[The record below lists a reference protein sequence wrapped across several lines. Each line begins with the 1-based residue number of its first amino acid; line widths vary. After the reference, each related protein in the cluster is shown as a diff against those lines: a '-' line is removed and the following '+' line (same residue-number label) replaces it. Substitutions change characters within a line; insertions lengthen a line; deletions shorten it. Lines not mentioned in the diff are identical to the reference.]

1 MSDKN
6 IDNRRIT
13 FLLAY
18 GDDGRV
24 DVMFSPEKTYY
35 RIDFPD
41 TLEDG
46 ELPGL
51 HEQYDRFKE
60 DLQSAFDCESEDI
73 APVRFKF
80 FVNNIAATPKALNY
94 ASLQRFV
101 DILAARYDEMAV
113 LYQLINS

>member
-18 GDDGRV
+18 GDEGRV

-35 RIDFPD
+35 RIDFSD

-51 HEQYDRFKE
+51 HEQYDSFKE
-60 DLQSAFDCESEDI
+60 DLQSAFNGEPEEI
-73 APVRFKF
+73 TPVRFKL
-80 FVNNIAATPKALNY
+80 FVNNITATPKTLNY

-101 DILAARYDEMAV
+101 DILVAKYDEMSV
-113 LYQLINS
+113 LYQLIN

>member
-18 GDDGRV
+18 GDEGRV

-51 HEQYDRFKE
+51 HEQYDSFKE
-60 DLQSAFDCESEDI
+60 DLQSAFNGEAEEI
-73 APVRFKF
+73 TPVRFKL
-80 FVNNIAATPKALNY
+80 FVNIGV
-94 ASLQRFV
+94 R
-101 DILAARYDEMAV
+101 
-113 LYQLINS
+113 

>member
-6 IDNRRIT
+6 TDNRRIT

-18 GDDGRV
+18 GDEGRV

-35 RIDFPD
+35 RIDFPE

-51 HEQYDRFKE
+51 HEQYESFK
-60 DLQSAFDCESEDI
+60 DKIQSAFYGESEDT

-80 FVNNIAATPKALNY
+80 FINNVAATPKSLNH

-101 DILAARYDEMAV
+101 NILAAKYDEMTV

>member
-46 ELPGL
+46 ELRDTSKNL
-51 HEQYDRFKE
+51 
-60 DLQSAFDCESEDI
+60 CE
-73 APVRFKF
+73 K
-80 FVNNIAATPKALNY
+80 
-94 ASLQRFV
+94 
-101 DILAARYDEMAV
+101 
-113 LYQLINS
+113 NSMNG